1 MSLSLTGHS
10 PDLKRL
16 VEDGYELEVR
26 SGHLLLHHVPYVS
39 ADRKV
44 KFGILVS
51 ELSLAGEGTTRPETH
66 VAMFVGEMPCDE
78 HGNLLESIFHSA
90 KHRDLGGGL
99 AINFSFSSKPPEGY
113 SDYYHKMTTY
123 EAIIS
128 GPAQQLDP
136 LATART
142 FEVLESVEEES
153 VFHYADTA
161 SSRAGIGAMT
171 DKLRIGPV
179 GIVGL
184 GGTGSYILDLV
195 AKTPVSEIHLFDSDL
210 LGQHNAFRSPG
221 APSVE
226 VLRARPSKV
235 EYFQGIY
242 SDMRRDISVHP
253 QVDEESVESL
263 HGMEFVFIAIDKGS
277 ARQLIADR
285 LEEWGIPFIDVGM
298 GVVESDGSLLGQL
311 RVSFSTEASRALVH
325 PTLPRSEADLDAE
338 YARNIQ
344 IADLNALNAALA
356 VIRWKKFLGFYVD
369 LEAEHTAI
377 YQVDGNH
384 LLNEDRT

>member
-1 MSLSLTGHS
+1 MLPSLIGHS

-39 ADRKV
+39 ADRRV

-51 ELSLAGEGTTRPETH
+51 ELSLAGEGTTRPGTH
-66 VAMFVGEMPCDE
+66 VAMFVGEMPCNA
-78 HGNLLESIFHSA
+78 HGNRLESIFHSA

-99 AINFSFSSKPPEGY
+99 VINFSFSSKPPEGY
-113 SDYYHKMTTY
+113 LDYYHKLTTY

-128 GPAQQLDP
+128 GPAQQLEP

-142 FEVLESVEEES
+142 FSVLEPVEEDS

-161 SSRAGIGAMT
+161 SSRAGIGAET
-171 DKLRIGPV
+171 DRLRIGPV

-221 APSVE
+221 APSIE
-226 VLRARPSKV
+226 VLRAMPSKAV
-235 EYFQGIY
+235 FFQDIY
-242 SDMRRDISVHP
+242 SQMRRNIFVHP
-253 QVDEESVESL
+253 HIDEETVESL
-263 HGMEFVFIAIDKGS
+263 RGMEFVFIAIDKGS
-277 ARQLIADR
+277 ARQLLVDR

-298 GVVESDGSLLGQL
+298 GVVEAAGSLLGQL
-311 RVSFSTEASRALVH
+311 RVTLSSVASRALVR
-325 PTLPRSEADLDAE
+325 PTLPMAEADVDAD

-356 VIRWKKFLGFYVD
+356 VIKWKKFLGFYVD
-369 LEAEHTAI
+369 LESEHTAI
-377 YQVDGNH
+377 YQIDGNH
-384 LLNEDRT
+384 LLNEDRA

>member
-1 MSLSLTGHS
+1 MLPSLIGHS

-39 ADRKV
+39 ADRKI
-44 KFGILVS
+44 KFGILMS
-51 ELSLAGEGTTRPETH
+51 ELSLAGEATTRPSTH

-78 HGNLLESIFHSA
+78 HGNRLESIFHSA
-90 KHRDLGGGL
+90 KRRDLGGGL
-99 AINFSFSSKPPEGY
+99 VIDFSFSSKPTEGY

-123 EAIIS
+123 EAILS
-128 GPAQQLDP
+128 GPAQELDP

-142 FEVLESVEEES
+142 FAVMEPVEEDS

-161 SSRAGIGAMT
+161 SSRAGIGAET
-171 DKLRIGPV
+171 DRLRVGPV

-195 AKTPVSEIHLFDSDL
+195 AKTPVSEVHLFDSDQ

-226 VLRARPSKV
+226 ILRMIPSKAQ
-235 EYFQGIY
+235 YFQGIY
-242 SDMRRDISVHP
+242 SAMRRNIFVHP
-253 QVDEESVESL
+253 HVDEETVEYL
-263 HGMEFVFIAIDKGS
+263 RGMDFVFIAIDKGS
-277 ARQLIADR
+277 ARQLLVDR

-298 GVVESDGSLLGQL
+298 GVVETDNSLLGQL
-311 RVSFSTEASRALVH
+311 RVTLSTEDSRGLVR
-325 PTLPRSEADLDAE
+325 PTLPMAEADLDAE
-338 YARNIQ
+338 YSRNIQ

-356 VIRWKKFLGFYVD
+356 VIKWKKFLGFYVD
-369 LEAEHTAI
+369 LESEHTGI
-377 YQVDGNH
+377 YQIDGNH

>member
-1 MSLSLTGHS
+1 MLPSLIGHS

-39 ADRKV
+39 ADRRV

-51 ELSLAGEGTTRPETH
+51 ELNMAGEGTITPSTH

-78 HGNLLESIFHSA
+78 RGNRLESIFHSDA
-90 KHRDLGGGL
+90 RQDLGGGL
-99 AINFSFSSKPPEGY
+99 VINFSFSSKPPEGY

-142 FEVLESVEEES
+142 FSVLESVEEES

-161 SSRAGIGAMT
+161 SNRAGIGAMT
-171 DKLRIGPV
+171 DRLRIGPV

-221 APSVE
+221 AASVE
-226 VLRARPSKV
+226 VLQLKPSKAQ
-235 EYFQGIY
+235 YFQGIY
-242 SDMRRDISVHP
+242 SNMRRNIFVHP
-253 QVDEESVESL
+253 HVDEETVESL
-263 HGMEFVFIAIDKGS
+263 CGMEFVFIAVDRGS
-277 ARQLIADR
+277 ARQLLVDR

-298 GVVESDGSLLGQL
+298 GVVETDGYLLGQL
-311 RVSFSTEASRALVH
+311 RVTLSTEASRGLVR
-325 PTLPRSEADLDAE
+325 PTLPMAEADFDAE

-344 IADLNALNAALA
+344 IGDLNALNAALA
-356 VIRWKKFLGFYVD
+356 VIKWKKFLGFYVD
-369 LEAEHTAI
+369 LESEHTAI
-377 YQVDGNH
+377 YQIDGNH

>member
-1 MSLSLTGHS
+1 MLPSLIGHS

-44 KFGILVS
+44 KSGILVS
-51 ELSLAGEGTTRPETH
+51 ELSLAGEGTTKPSTH

-78 HGNLLESIFHSA
+78 HGNRLESIFHSA
-90 KHRDLGGGL
+90 EHRDLGGGL
-99 AINFSFSSKPPEGY
+99 EISFSFSSKPPEGY

-142 FEVLESVEEES
+142 FAVLEPVEEES

-161 SSRAGIGAMT
+161 SSRAGIGAET
-171 DKLRIGPV
+171 DRLRIGPV

-195 AKTPVSEIHLFDSDL
+195 AKTPVSEIHVFDSDL

-226 VLRARPSKV
+226 ILKMMPSKAQ
-235 EYFQGIY
+235 YFQGIY
-242 SDMRRDISVHP
+242 SNMRRNIFVHP
-253 QVDEESVESL
+253 HVDEETMESL
-263 HGMEFVFIAIDKGS
+263 RGMEFVFIAIDKGS
-277 ARQLIADR
+277 ARQLLVDR

-298 GVVESDGSLLGQL
+298 GVVEYDGSLLGQL
-311 RVSFSTEASRALVH
+311 RITLSSEASRALVR
-325 PTLPRSEADLDAE
+325 PTLPMAEADVDAD

-356 VIRWKKFLGFYVD
+356 VIKWKKFLGFYVD
-369 LEAEHTAI
+369 LESEHTAI
-377 YQVDGNH
+377 YQIDGNH
-384 LLNEDRT
+384 LLNEDRA

>member
-1 MSLSLTGHS
+1 MLPSLIGHS
-10 PDLKRL
+10 PDLNRL

-39 ADRKV
+39 PDRRV

-51 ELSLAGEGTTRPETH
+51 ELSQAGEGATRPSTH

-78 HGNLLESIFHSA
+78 HGNRLESIFHSA

-99 AINFSFSSKPPEGY
+99 EISFSFSSKPPEGY

-142 FEVLESVEEES
+142 FSVLEPVEEDS

-161 SSRAGIGAMT
+161 STRAGIGAET
-171 DKLRIGPV
+171 DRLRIGPV

-195 AKTPVSEIHLFDSDL
+195 AKTPVSEIHVYDSDQ

-226 VLRARPSKV
+226 NLKKMPSKAH
-235 EYFQGIY
+235 YFQGIY
-242 SDMRRDISVHP
+242 SNMRRNIFVHP
-253 QVDEESVESL
+253 HVDEETVESL
-263 HGMEFVFIAIDKGS
+263 RGMEFVFIAIDRGS
-277 ARQLIADR
+277 ARQLLVDR

-298 GVVESDGSLLGQL
+298 GVVEATGSLLGQL
-311 RVSFSTEASRALVH
+311 RVTLSSDASRALVR
-325 PTLPRSEADLDAE
+325 PTLPMAEADVDAD

-369 LEAEHTAI
+369 LESEHTAI
-377 YQVDGNH
+377 YQIDGNH
-384 LLNEDRT
+384 LLNEDRA

>member
-1 MSLSLTGHS
+1 MVPSLIGHS

-39 ADRKV
+39 ADRKI
-44 KFGILVS
+44 KFGILMS
-51 ELSLAGEGTTRPETH
+51 ELSLAGEATTRPSTH

-78 HGNLLESIFHSA
+78 HGNRLESIFHSA
-90 KHRDLGGGL
+90 KRRDLGGGL
-99 AINFSFSSKPPEGY
+99 VIDFSFSSKPTEGY

-123 EAIIS
+123 EAILS
-128 GPAQQLDP
+128 GPAQELDP

-142 FEVLESVEEES
+142 FAVMEPVEEDS

-161 SSRAGIGAMT
+161 SSRAGIGAET
-171 DKLRIGPV
+171 DRLRVGPV

-195 AKTPVSEIHLFDSDL
+195 AKTPVSEVHLFDSDH

-226 VLRARPSKV
+226 ILRMIPSKAQ
-235 EYFQGIY
+235 YFQGIY
-242 SDMRRDISVHP
+242 SDMRRNIFVHP
-253 QVDEESVESL
+253 HVDEETVEYL
-263 HGMEFVFIAIDKGS
+263 RGMDFVFIAIDKGS
-277 ARQLIADR
+277 ARQLLVDR

-298 GVVESDGSLLGQL
+298 GVVETDNSLLGQL
-311 RVSFSTEASRALVH
+311 RVTLSTEDSRSLVR
-325 PTLPRSEADLDAE
+325 PTLPMAEADLDAE
-338 YARNIQ
+338 YSRNIQ

-356 VIRWKKFLGFYVD
+356 VIKWKKFLGFYVD
-369 LEAEHTAI
+369 LESEHTGI
-377 YQVDGNH
+377 YQIDGNH

>member
-1 MSLSLTGHS
+1 MLPSLTDHS

-44 KFGILVS
+44 KYGILVS
-51 ELSLAGEGTTRPETH
+51 ELSMAGEGTTRPSTH

-78 HGNLLESIFHSA
+78 HGNRLESIFHSDA
-90 KHRDLGGGL
+90 RQNLGGGL
-99 AINFSFSSKPPEGY
+99 EINFSFSSKPPEGY

-128 GPAQQLDP
+128 EPAQQLDP

-142 FEVLESVEEES
+142 FAVLEPVEEDS

-161 SSRAGIGAMT
+161 SSRAGIGAAT
-171 DKLRIGPV
+171 DRLRIGPV

-221 APSVE
+221 APSIE
-226 VLRARPSKV
+226 VLRSKAV
-235 EYFQGIY
+235 QGRILPGHLFVYAPQYF
-242 SDMRRDISVHP
+242 VHP
-253 QVDEESVESL
+253 HVDEETVESL
-263 HGMEFVFIAIDKGS
+263 RGMEFVFIAIDKGS
-277 ARQLIADR
+277 ARQLLVDR

-298 GVVESDGSLLGQL
+298 GVVEAEGSLLGQL
-311 RVSFSTEASRALVH
+311 RVTLSSEASRALVR
-325 PTLPRSEADLDAE
+325 PTLPMAEADVDAD

-356 VIRWKKFLGFYVD
+356 VIKWKKFLGFYVD
-369 LEAEHTAI
+369 LESEHTSI
-377 YQVDGNH
+377 YQIDGNH
-384 LLNEDRT
+384 LLNEDRA

>member
-1 MSLSLTGHS
+1 MLPSLIGHS

-26 SGHLLLHHVPYVS
+26 SGHLLLHHVPYIS
-39 ADRKV
+39 PDRRV
-44 KFGILVS
+44 KFGILAS
-51 ELSLAGEGTTRPETH
+51 ELSLAGEGTTRPSSH
-66 VAMFVGEMPCDE
+66 VAMFVGDMPCDE
-78 HGNLLESIFHSA
+78 HGNRLESIFHSDE
-90 KHRDLGGGL
+90 HRDLGGGL
-99 AINFSFSSKPPEGY
+99 EISFSFSSKPPEGY

-128 GPAQQLDP
+128 GPAQQLEP

-142 FEVLESVEEES
+142 FAVLEPVEEES

-161 SSRAGIGAMT
+161 SSRAGIGAET
-171 DKLRIGPV
+171 DRLRIGPV

-195 AKTPVSEIHLFDSDL
+195 AKTPVSEIHVFDSDL

-221 APSVE
+221 APSVKI
-226 VLRARPSKV
+226 LKTMPSKAQ
-235 EYFQGIY
+235 YFRGIY
-242 SDMRRDISVHP
+242 SNMRRNIFVHP
-253 QVDEESVESL
+253 HVDEETVESL
-263 HGMEFVFIAIDKGS
+263 RGMEFVFIAIDKGS
-277 ARQLIADR
+277 ARQLLVDR

-298 GVVESDGSLLGQL
+298 GVVEYDGSLLGQL
-311 RVSFSTEASRALVH
+311 RITLSSEASRALVR
-325 PTLPRSEADLDAE
+325 PTLPMAEADVDAD

-356 VIRWKKFLGFYVD
+356 VIKWKKFLGFYVD
-369 LEAEHTAI
+369 LESEHTAI
-377 YQVDGNH
+377 YQIDGNH
-384 LLNEDRT
+384 LLNEDRA

>member
-1 MSLSLTGHS
+1 MLPSLIGHS

-16 VEDGYELEVR
+16 VEDGYEMDVR

-39 ADRKV
+39 SDRKV

-51 ELSLAGEGTTRPETH
+51 ELSLAGEGTTRPSSH
-66 VAMFVGEMPCDE
+66 VAMFVGEMPCDVN
-78 HGNLLESIFHSA
+78 GNRLESIFHSGER
-90 KHRDLGGGL
+90 RDLGGGL
-99 AINFSFSSKPPEGY
+99 AINSSFSSKPPEGY

-128 GPAQQLDP
+128 GPAQELDP

-142 FEVLESVEEES
+142 FAVQEPVEVDSA
-153 VFHYADTA
+153 FNYADTA
-161 SSRAGIGAMT
+161 SSRAGIGAAT
-171 DKLRIGPV
+171 DKLKIGPV

-226 VLRARPSKV
+226 VLRLKPSKAK
-235 EYFQGIY
+235 YFQGIY
-242 SDMRRDISVHP
+242 SDMRRSIFVHP
-253 QVDEESVESL
+253 HVDEETVESL
-263 HGMEFVFIAIDKGS
+263 RGMAFVFIAVDRGS
-277 ARQLIADR
+277 ARQLIVDR
-285 LEEWGIPFIDVGM
+285 LEKWDIPFIDVGM
-298 GVVESDGSLLGQL
+298 GIVETNGSLLGQL
-311 RVSFSTEASRALVH
+311 RVTFSTEASRGLVR
-325 PTLPRSEADLDAE
+325 PTLPMADNDLDAD

-356 VIRWKKFLGFYVD
+356 VIRWKKFLGFYLD
-369 LEAEHTAI
+369 LETEHTGL
-377 YQVDGNH
+377 YQIDGNH
-384 LLNEDRT
+384 LLNEDQA